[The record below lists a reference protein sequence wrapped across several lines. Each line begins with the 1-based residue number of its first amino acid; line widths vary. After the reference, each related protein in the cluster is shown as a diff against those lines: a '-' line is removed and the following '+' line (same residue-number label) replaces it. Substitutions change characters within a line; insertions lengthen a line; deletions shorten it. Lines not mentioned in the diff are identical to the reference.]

1 MAHLTCILR
10 DSGISNEIV
19 STALK
24 ANLSPLLLGWLVAAL
39 IRLAT
44 GSATVAMATACSIV
58 APIAA
63 AAGVVVR
70 PELLVLATGSGSL
83 IFSHVN
89 DAGFWLIKEY
99 FGMTVGQTLKTW
111 SVLETIIS
119 VLGLSFTLLLSAVL

>member
-1 MAHLTCILR
+1 MSSFNCGYFADCWCWWQFRRYFR

-70 PELLVLATGSGSL
+70 PEL
-83 IFSHVN
+83 
-89 DAGFWLIKEY
+89 
-99 FGMTVGQTLKTW
+99 
-111 SVLETIIS
+111 
-119 VLGLSFTLLLSAVL
+119 